1 MPQVEVNGSD
11 SGAGSGRHGD
21 WRERERDSHDWTKLD
36 EEDGGGEEEDETRFW
51 LDASNSKAAAQGAGE
66 YV

>member
-1 MPQVEVNGSD
+1 MAEVEVNGND
-11 SGAGSGRHGD
+11 SGAGEGRHGD
-21 WRERERDSHDWTKLD
+21 WRQRDSHDWTKLD

-51 LDASNSKAAAQGAGE
+51 LDASKCKAVAEGGGE

>member
-1 MPQVEVNGSD
+1 MAEVEVNGND
-11 SGAGSGRHGD
+11 SGAGEGRHGD
-21 WRERERDSHDWTKLD
+21 RRQRDSHDWTKLD

-51 LDASNSKAAAQGAGE
+51 LDARKSKAVAEGGGE

>member
-1 MPQVEVNGSD
+1 MAEAEVNGND
-11 SGAGSGRHGD
+11 SGAGEGRH
-21 WRERERDSHDWTKLD
+21 RDSHDWTKLD

-51 LDASNSKAAAQGAGE
+51 LDARKSMAVAEGGGE